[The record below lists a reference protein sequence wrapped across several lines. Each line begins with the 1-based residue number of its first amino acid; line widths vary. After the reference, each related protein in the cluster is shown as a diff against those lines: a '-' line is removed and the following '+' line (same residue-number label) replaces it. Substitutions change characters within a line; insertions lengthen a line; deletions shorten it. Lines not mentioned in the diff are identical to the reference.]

1 MEKTKSLIPKEK
13 EYSLKIKNIKKKLF
27 KKELELE
34 KTVME
39 YLAMETSV
47 KNFYKNYY
55 LKKLG
60 DYIVLL
66 ENLKNKVL
74 GIEEK
79 KTEVKEDKKEN
90 LQIEESEIKKKYRK
104 LARLYHPDNFEYLD
118 EEEKEFY
125 DFRMGEIN
133 RAFEKRDI
141 KTLERIE
148 KRAEVELDRFGL
160 SPICRIRY
168 MEEDIYIID
177 KMIEMYK
184 EKKKEL
190 SKEEIAVLMSEN
202 PQNLEKKIEE
212 IKERLISE
220 IKTYRRLCAKLGY

>member
-1 MEKTKSLIPKEK
+1 MEKTKSLISKEK

-133 RAFEKRDI
+133 LAFEKRDI

>member
-79 KTEVKEDKKEN
+79 KSEVKEEKKEDARPY
-90 LQIEESEIKKKYRK
+90 EPEIKKKYRK

-133 RAFEKRDI
+133 RAFEKMDI

-148 KRAEVELDRFGL
+148 KRAEVELDLFGL
-160 SPICRIRY
+160 SPIYRIRY

-190 SKEEIAVLMSEN
+190 SKEDIAVLMSEN

-220 IKTYRRLCAKLGY
+220 IKTYQRLCAKLGY

>member
-133 RAFEKRDI
+133 LAFEKRDI

>member
-118 EEEKEFY
+118 EE
-125 DFRMGEIN
+125 
-133 RAFEKRDI
+133 
-141 KTLERIE
+141 
-148 KRAEVELDRFGL
+148 
-160 SPICRIRY
+160 
-168 MEEDIYIID
+168 
-177 KMIEMYK
+177 
-184 EKKKEL
+184 
-190 SKEEIAVLMSEN
+190 
-202 PQNLEKKIEE
+202 
-212 IKERLISE
+212 
-220 IKTYRRLCAKLGY
+220 

>member
-1 MEKTKSLIPKEK
+1 MEKAKSLISKEK
-13 EYSLKIKNIKKKLF
+13 EYSLKIKNLKKKLF
-27 KKELELE
+27 KKEIELE

-39 YLAMETSV
+39 YVAMETSV

-66 ENLKNKVL
+66 EKLRNKVL

-79 KTEVKEDKKEN
+79 KSEVEEEKKEDIKTNE
-90 LQIEESEIKKKYRK
+90 IEIKKKYRK

-148 KRAEVELDRFGL
+148 KRSEVEMDRFGL
-160 SPICRIRY
+160 SPIYRIRY
-168 MEEDIYIID
+168 MEEDIYIIG

-184 EKKKEL
+184 EKKNEL
-190 SKEEIAVLMSEN
+190 SKEDIAVLMSEK

-220 IKTYRRLCAKLGY
+220 IKIYQRLCAKLGY

>member
-1 MEKTKSLIPKEK
+1 MEKTKSLISKEK

-39 YLAMETSV
+39 YAAMETSV

-66 ENLKNKVL
+66 ENLRNKVL

-79 KTEVKEDKKEN
+79 KSEVKEDKKEN
-90 LQIEESEIKKKYRK
+90 LEIQESEIKKKYRK

-133 RAFEKRDI
+133 LAFEKRDI

-160 SPICRIRY
+160 SPIYRIRY

-190 SKEEIAVLMSEN
+190 SKEDIAVLMSEN

-220 IKTYRRLCAKLGY
+220 IKTYQRLCAKLGY

>member
-1 MEKTKSLIPKEK
+1 MEKTKSLISKEK

-39 YLAMETSV
+39 YVAMETSV

-79 KTEVKEDKKEN
+79 KSEVKEEKKEDARPY
-90 LQIEESEIKKKYRK
+90 EPEIKKKYRK

-133 RAFEKRDI
+133 RAFEKMDI

-148 KRAEVELDRFGL
+148 KRAEVELDLFGL
-160 SPICRIRY
+160 SPIYRIRY

-190 SKEEIAVLMSEN
+190 SKEDIAVLMSEN

-220 IKTYRRLCAKLGY
+220 IKTYQRLCAKLGY